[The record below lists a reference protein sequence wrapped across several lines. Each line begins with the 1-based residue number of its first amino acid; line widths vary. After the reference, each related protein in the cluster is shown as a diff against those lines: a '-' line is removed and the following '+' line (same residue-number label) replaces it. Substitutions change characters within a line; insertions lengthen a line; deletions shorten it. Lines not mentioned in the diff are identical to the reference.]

1 MQLKKNYFQA
11 PLPFMGQKRKFI
23 KDVKAILSHYKD
35 DIYKVGGFFLP
46 PPRAN

>member
-11 PLPFMGQKRKFI
+11 PLPFMWQKRKFI

-35 DIYKVGGFFLP
+35 DITIVDLFGGSGL
-46 PPRAN
+46 